1 MIGWDAAEGQPILR
15 PVETSSPIHAAVPII
30 AYCAGCDLSG
40 EVDSQRRLGRRF
52 ICPNCPKHVAAIV
65 KGEPGKFWLRIEAR
79 ILQYELFYLGFI
91 LGPLARYKA
100 PLMTLLRFLL
110 TATAL
115 VISGYGLAWR
125 IASCALAI
133 LVVFDVLINATA
145 VAFISRFP
153 THVLRNI
160 FMLFIS
166 LALTASAFGA
176 LYASTGLA
184 FNNGSRLAKFDA
196 VYFSFVTIT
205 TVGYG
210 DVTLPLKWR
219 MLGPLESMTGVLMC
233 GISASLLFAIATRLV
248 GRAPSAG
255 PAP

>member
-1 MIGWDAAEGQPILR
+1 MRILK

-30 AYCAGCDLSG
+30 PYCAGCNRSWPADP
-40 EVDSQRRLGRRF
+40 QRRLGRRF
-52 ICPNCPKHVAAIV
+52 ICPRNPKHVAAIV

-79 ILQYELFYLGFI
+79 ILRYELFSLGFI
-91 LGPLARYKA
+91 AGPLARYKA
-100 PLMTLLRFLL
+100 LLMILLRLL
-110 TATAL
+110 LAAAAL

-153 THVLRNI
+153 THVLRSI

-166 LALTASAFGA
+166 LALTVAAFGA
-176 LYASTGLA
+176 LYSSTRFA
-184 FNNGSRLAKFDA
+184 FNTGSRLARFDA
-196 VYFSFVTIT
+196 VYFSFVTMT

-210 DVTLPLKWR
+210 DIFPTSHLSRVIVMCELITGLYFFSTLLVTFATWIGSPPSIEEPATYDALFP
-219 MLGPLESMTGVLMC
+219 ESE
-233 GISASLLFAIATRLV
+233 
-248 GRAPSAG
+248 
-255 PAP
+255 